1 MGSNGPAAAGLMTQP
16 QVMVPAKLVKELRE
30 RTGAGMMDC
39 KQALTEANGDLE
51 QATILLRKKGIASAQ
66 EKAARVAT
74 EGVVGSYIHAGGK
87 MGVVVEVNCE
97 TDFVARNAEFQQ
109 LAHDIAM
116 HICAAN
122 PRFIRREDVTLEILE
137 REKQILREQANAS
150 AKPAAVI
157 EKIIDGRMDK
167 FYAEACLYEQP
178 FIRDEKIT
186 VKELIDSKIAK
197 FGEKIAVRRFVRFKV
212 GEDTESFVTTK
223 PAPMPRQ
230 DGEAAPARGA

>member
-1 MGSNGPAAAGLMTQP
+1 MDI
-16 QVMVPAKLVKELRE
+16 PAKLVKELRE

-39 KQALTEANGDLE
+39 KQALTEAKGDLE
-51 QATILLRKKGIASAQ
+51 QAILLLRKKGMATAQ

-97 TDFVARNAEFQQ
+97 TDFVARNQEFQQ

-122 PRFIRREDVTLEILE
+122 PRFVRREDVTPEILE
-137 REKQILREQANAS
+137 RERQILREQASGAS
-150 AKPAAVI
+150 KPPAVM
-157 EKIIDGRMDK
+157 EKIIEGRMDK
-167 FYAEACLYEQP
+167 FFAETCLYEQP

-197 FGEKIAVRRFVRFKV
+197 FRENITVRRFVRFKV
-212 GEDTESFVTTK
+212 GEETETFATTK
-223 PAPMPRQ
+223 PALNQRGSGPGSPPRAE
-230 DGEAAPARGA
+230 GGSTGGAGQR

>member
-1 MGSNGPAAAGLMTQP
+1 MTQSE
-16 QVMVPAKLVKELRE
+16 VTIPAKLVKELRE

-39 KQALTEANGDLE
+39 KQALTEADGDLE
-51 QATILLRKKGIASAQ
+51 KATLLLRKKGIATAQ

-97 TDFVARNAEFQQ
+97 TDFVARNTEFQQ

-116 HICAAN
+116 HICAAS
-122 PRFIRREDVTLEILE
+122 PRFIRREDVTAEILQ
-137 REKQILREQANAS
+137 REKQILLEQANAT
-150 AKPAAVI
+150 AKTTAVM
-157 EKIIDGRMDK
+157 EKIVDGRMDK
-167 FYAEACLYEQP
+167 FFAETCLYDQP

-197 FGEKIAVRRFVRFKV
+197 FRENIAVRRFVRFKV
-212 GEDTESFVTTK
+212 GEDTASFATAQ
-223 PAPMPRQ
+223 PAPRP
-230 DGEAAPARGA
+230 GPEGGAAPARGA

>member
-1 MGSNGPAAAGLMTQP
+1 MNIPAQ
-16 QVMVPAKLVKELRE
+16 LVKELRE

-39 KQALTEANGDLE
+39 KQALTEAKGDLE
-51 QATILLRKKGIASAQ
+51 QAIVLLRKKGMATAQ

-97 TDFVARNAEFQQ
+97 TDFVARNAEFQE

-122 PRFIRREDVTLEILE
+122 PRFIHREDVTQEILE
-137 REKQILREQANAS
+137 RERQILREQAS
-150 AKPAAVI
+150 ATSKPAAVI
-157 EKIIDGRMDK
+157 EKIMDGRMDK
-167 FYAEACLYEQP
+167 FFAETCLYEQP

-197 FGEKIAVRRFVRFKV
+197 FREKIAVRRFVRFKV
-212 GEDTESFVTTK
+212 GEETETFATSKPGPTGSGPASMPRPEGGSA
-223 PAPMPRQ
+223 PAPIQ
-230 DGEAAPARGA
+230 SGPAQGA